1 VSWSRWRT
9 CPRPAATA
17 PRQVRASRTVATAS
31 AAPPQVAKYV
41 LDKEVMGALKE
52 LRQLLQQSKGG
63 QS

>member
-1 VSWSRWRT
+1 
-9 CPRPAATA
+9 
-17 PRQVRASRTVATAS
+17 
-31 AAPPQVAKYV
+31 VAKYV